1 MNTYSIHSFK
11 GIIKKELKE
20 ARMKRFQ
27 PEKFRGMKPGRL
39 VANLHYGGLRI
50 PGSGSKLEKK
60 PGDASSNLARAT
72 NISLL

>member
-1 MNTYSIHSFK
+1 
-11 GIIKKELKE
+11 
-20 ARMKRFQ
+20 MKRFQ

-72 NISLL
+72 KITCLDL